1 MKLEAQL
8 LLLLPYALI
17 GCAGSNPDPRSPA
30 QVQAERE
37 VGERLDAAAHLL
49 RAVGK
54 KVPAEVA
61 VDAECAVILPA
72 VVHAGIILGARY
84 GRGFAVCKTDDG
96 VSAPAPVSLTGGT
109 AGLAVGLE
117 SADVLLLFTNDE
129 GRSALLRG
137 HFGLGADVS
146 VAAGPLGAG
155 STTNRNA
162 SVLTY
167 SRSRG
172 LFAGAELNGAAVQ
185 FDEQATTAL
194 YGSPQDFAHI
204 LSGKV
209 KVPKRAQ
216 DFVDAIEAAIEIAQG
231 R

>member
-1 MKLEAQL
+1 MKLLAPLFALGL
-8 LLLLPYALI
+8 L
-17 GCAGSNPDPRSPA
+17 GCAGSNPSPHSPE

-37 VGERLDAAAHLL
+37 VGERLDAAAGLL

-54 KVPAEVA
+54 KVPATVA

-72 VVHAGIILGARY
+72 VVHAGVILGARY
-84 GRGFAVCKTDDG
+84 GRGFAVCKTDEG

-155 STTNRNA
+155 STTNRDA

-172 LFAGAELNGAAVQ
+172 LFAGAELSGVSVQ
-185 FDEQATTAL
+185 SDASATAAL

-209 KVPKRAQ
+209 DVPPRAQ

>member
-1 MKLEAQL
+1 MRLVRLFLFGAFG
-8 LLLLPYALI
+8 A
-17 GCAGSNPDPRSPA
+17 CACASSQADPRSPELMRDQDA
-30 QVQAERE
+30 VA
-37 VGERLDAAAHLL
+37 ERLDAAAHLL

-54 KVPAEVA
+54 KVPGTVA

-72 VVHAGIILGARY
+72 VLHGGLILGVRW

-96 VSAPAPVSLTGGT
+96 VSAPAPISLTGGS

-117 SADVLLLFTNDE
+117 SADVLLLFTNDD
-129 GRSALLRG
+129 GKKALMRG
-137 HFGLGADVS
+137 HFALGADVS
-146 VAAGPLGAG
+146 VAAGPLGVG
-155 STTNRNA
+155 STSNRDA

-172 LFAGAELNGAAVQ
+172 LFAGAELNGASLA
-185 FDEQATTAL
+185 FDDSATTAL
-194 YGSPQDFAHI
+194 YGSPQDSRRI
-204 LSGKV
+204 LNGEV

-231 R
+231 RD

>member
-1 MKLEAQL
+1 MRLGAL
-8 LLLLPYALI
+8 LLSCVV
-17 GCAGSNPDPRSPA
+17 GCAGSKPEPHSPA
-30 QVQAERE
+30 QNQAERE
-37 VGERLDAAAHLL
+37 VGERLDAAAGLL

-54 KVPAEVA
+54 KVPATVA

-155 STTNRNA
+155 STANRNA

-172 LFAGAELNGAAVQ
+172 LFAGAELSGASLTS
-185 FDEQATTAL
+185 DESATTAL
-194 YGSPQDFAHI
+194 YGSPQDFARI
-204 LSGKV
+204 LSGAI

-216 DFVDAIEAAIEIAQG
+216 DFVAAIEAAIEIAQG

>member
-1 MKLEAQL
+1 MRLEATL
-8 LLLLPYALI
+8 LASAFI
-17 GCAGSNPDPRSPA
+17 ACACAGSKAEPHSPE
-30 QVQAERE
+30 QIRAERE

-54 KVPAEVA
+54 NVPATVA
-61 VDAECAVILPA
+61 TDAECAVILPA
-72 VVHAGIILGARY
+72 VVHAGLILGARY
-84 GRGFAVCKTDDG
+84 GRGFAVCRTDDG
-96 VSAPAPVSLTGGT
+96 VSAPAPVSLTGGS
-109 AGLAVGLE
+109 AGLALGLE
-117 SADVLLLFTNDE
+117 SADVLLLFTNDD
-129 GRSALLRG
+129 GKNALLRG
-137 HFGLGADVS
+137 HFALGADVS

-155 STTNRNA
+155 STTNRDA

-172 LFAGAELNGAAVQ
+172 LFAGAELSGAALTS
-185 FDEQATTAL
+185 DESATTAL
-194 YGSPQDFAHI
+194 YGAPQEFRRI
-204 LSGKV
+204 LSGDI

>member
-1 MKLEAQL
+1 MRLEAALFAGL
-8 LLLLPYALI
+8 LACA
-17 GCAGSNPDPRSPA
+17 CAGSKPAPHSPEQIRA
-30 QVQAERE
+30 GRE

-54 KVPAEVA
+54 KVPATVA
-61 VDAECAVILPA
+61 TDAECAVILPA
-72 VVHAGIILGARY
+72 VVHAGLILGARY

-96 VSAPAPVSLTGGT
+96 VSAPAPVSLTGGS

-117 SADVLLLFTNDE
+117 SADVLLLFTNDD
-129 GRSALLRG
+129 GKNALLRG
-137 HFGLGADVS
+137 HFALGADVS

-155 STTNRNA
+155 STSNRDA

-167 SRSRG
+167 SRTRG
-172 LFAGAELNGAAVQ
+172 LFAGAELNGATLSS
-185 FDEQATTAL
+185 DESATTAL
-194 YGSPQDFAHI
+194 YGSTQDFRRI
-204 LSGKV
+204 LSGEV

>member
-1 MKLEAQL
+1 M
-8 LLLLPYALI
+8 
-17 GCAGSNPDPRSPA
+17 
-30 QVQAERE
+30 
-37 VGERLDAAAHLL
+37 
-49 RAVGK
+49 
-54 KVPAEVA
+54 
-61 VDAECAVILPA
+61 ILPA

-129 GRSALLRG
+129 GRKALLRG

-155 STTNRNA
+155 STANRDA

-172 LFAGAELNGAAVQ
+172 LFAGAELSGVSLEA
-185 FDEQATTAL
+185 DDSATTAL
-194 YGSPQDFAHI
+194 YGSPLDLARI
-204 LSGKV
+204 LSGEV

>member
-1 MKLEAQL
+1 MRLEAL
-8 LLLLPYALI
+8 LMACVLV
-17 GCAGSNPDPRSPA
+17 GCAGSHSDPHSPA
-30 QVQAERE
+30 QIQAERE

-54 KVPAEVA
+54 KVPATVA

-109 AGLAVGLE
+109 AGLAVGLS
-117 SADVLLLFTNDE
+117 SADMLLLFTNDE
-129 GRSALLRG
+129 GRNALLRG

-146 VAAGPLGAG
+146 VAAGPLGVG
-155 STTNRNA
+155 STSNRDA

-172 LFAGAELNGAAVQ
+172 LFAGAELSGASLS
-185 FDEQATTAL
+185 FDESATTAL
-194 YGSPQDFAHI
+194 YGSPQDFKRI
-204 LSGKV
+204 LSGQI

>member
-1 MKLEAQL
+1 MRLLAQL
-8 LLLLPYALI
+8 VACMLL
-17 GCAGSNPDPRSPA
+17 GCAGSNPAPRSPA
-30 QVQAERE
+30 QVQAARE

-54 KVPAEVA
+54 QVPATVA
-61 VDAECAVILPA
+61 VDTECAVILPA

-96 VSAPAPVSLTGGT
+96 VSAPAPVSLPGGT

-146 VAAGPLGAG
+146 VA
-155 STTNRNA
+155 
-162 SVLTY
+162 
-167 SRSRG
+167 
-172 LFAGAELNGAAVQ
+172 
-185 FDEQATTAL
+185 
-194 YGSPQDFAHI
+194 
-204 LSGKV
+204 
-209 KVPKRAQ
+209 
-216 DFVDAIEAAIEIAQG
+216 
-231 R
+231 

>member
-1 MKLEAQL
+1 MRLEAL
-8 LLLLPYALI
+8 LLACVLV
-17 GCAGSNPDPRSPA
+17 GCAGSKSDPHSPA
-30 QVQAERE
+30 QIQAERE

-54 KVPAEVA
+54 KVPATVA

-72 VVHAGIILGARY
+72 VVHAGIVLGARY

-109 AGLAVGLE
+109 AGLAIGLE
-117 SADVLLLFTNDE
+117 SADVLLLFTNEE
-129 GRSALLRG
+129 GRAALLRG

-155 STTNRNA
+155 STSNRDA

-172 LFAGAELNGAAVQ
+172 LFAGAELSGVSVQ
-185 FDEQATTAL
+185 SDDSATTAL
-194 YGSPQDFAHI
+194 YGSPRDFAHI
-204 LSGKV
+204 LSGDV
-209 KVPKRAQ
+209 KTPKRAQ

>member
-1 MKLEAQL
+1 MRLEAL
-8 LLLLPYALI
+8 LLFGALCVCA
-17 GCAGSNPDPRSPA
+17 CAGSNSAPHSPE
-30 QVQAERE
+30 QARAEAE

-54 KVPAEVA
+54 KVPATVA

-72 VVHAGIILGARY
+72 VVHGGIILGARY

-96 VSAPAPVSLTGGT
+96 VSAPAPVSLTGGS
-109 AGLAVGLE
+109 AGIAVGFE

-129 GRSALLRG
+129 GKNALLKG
-137 HFGLGADVS
+137 HFALGADVS
-146 VAAGPLGAG
+146 VAAGPLGVG
-155 STTNRNA
+155 STSNRNA
-162 SVLTY
+162 DVLTY

-172 LFAGAELNGAAVQ
+172 LFAGAELSGASLQ
-185 FDEQATTAL
+185 PDDSATTAL
-194 YGSPQDFAHI
+194 YGSPQTFDRI
-204 LSGKV
+204 LSGEI